1 MNRVTFSTAAIFY
14 AARMRSIPAS
24 DSALERRH
32 QPRYRAT
39 DLRAQLRLKGH
50 FGRVGNSVVDFNR
63 FGLAIRLQQPL
74 PKQQIVYL
82 SLEIGEMV
90 IERVIGVVHNC
101 LADPEGYRC
110 GILFRTASD
119 MQFDR
124 EMVESDLEQ
133 LEQLILANKA
143 GQPLA

>member
-1 MNRVTFSTAAIFY
+1 MNRVTFPAAAIFY

-50 FGRVGNSVVDFNR
+50 FSRVGISVVDFNR

-74 PKQQIVYL
+74 PKEQIVYL

-90 IERVIGVVHNC
+90 IDRVIGVVHNC
-101 LADPEGYRC
+101 LADPDGYRC
-110 GILFRTASD
+110 GILFRTQSG

-124 EMVESDLEQ
+124 EIVESGLEQ
-133 LEQLILANKA
+133 LEQLILANGPGA
-143 GQPLA
+143 RLT